1 MDHITETEPGRSHIR
16 SDSGDRIWHDL
27 SRQVRSNPKS
37 TLALALGA
45 GYLLERTRLLQ
56 MLSSAVVGAIFTTND
71 LEQGERGRRL
81 TREEEQLL
89 AWLNDAYAMEKAQ
102 VPILENH
109 AEDAR
114 RHPQVR
120 RRDLEHL
127 KQTKQHARDLDRC
140 IAHLGRRPSVT
151 KKVIG
156 RITGGIESMATEP
169 FHDEIMKNF
178 LMDYATENFE
188 IASYRALIV
197 AANEAGHP
205 SIATVCQQILEE
217 EEAMAD
223 WIEEN
228 LPRAVE
234 ITLS

>member
-1 MDHITETEPGRSHIR
+1 MEHIAESNRSRSRAQIDGGDHFWNE
-16 SDSGDRIWHDL
+16 L

-37 TLALALGA
+37 TLALAVGA

-56 MLSSAVVGAIFTTND
+56 VLGGALVSTFFSGDD
-71 LEQGERGRRL
+71 LVPGDSDRHL
-81 TREEEQLL
+81 TREERQLL

-102 VPILENH
+102 VPILKNH

-120 RRDLEHL
+120 ERDLQHL
-127 KQTKQHARDLDRC
+127 KQTKQHARDLERC
-140 IAHLGRRPSVT
+140 IAHLGRKPSVT

-169 FHDEIMKNF
+169 FEDEIMKNF

-205 SIATVCQQILEE
+205 GIAAVCEKILEE
-217 EEAMAD
+217 EEEMAG
-223 WIEEN
+223 WIEEH
-228 LPRAVE
+228 LPMAVE
-234 ITLS
+234 ITMT